1 MAPQYIP
8 LVHIF
13 MVRRGLRVI
22 LCSFVALALSACSRD
37 DLPAGTGRVVEVVD
51 GDTIRVKL
59 GKTIETVRL
68 IGVDTPETKHPDKSV
83 ECYGPEASER
93 TKTLIGNGT
102 LVLLERDAN
111 TRDRYGRLLAYVFRE
126 SDGLF
131 VNETLLV
138 EGFARALPFDDTPAF
153 HVRFAQAEDLA
164 RRQGLGLWG
173 ACPQ

>member
-1 MAPQYIP
+1 MAPQYSP
-8 LVHIF
+8 SVHIY
-13 MVRRGLRVI
+13 MVRLPRRLAA
-22 LCSFVALALSACSRD
+22 CALVVLLVGCSRD
-37 DLPAGTGRVVEVVD
+37 EFPAGTGRVVEVVD

-59 GKTIETVRL
+59 GKTVETVRL
-68 IGVDTPETKHPDKSV
+68 IGVDTPETKHPDKGV